1 MQNLRLSYAKERV
14 LCRSVRLKGFSGV
27 SFFFSFATVTTDPV
41 TEHGR
46 TKWSYFEA
54 FSSVWL
60 RKMGKILCFQSH
72 GGGDDLT
79 KSLFFAIFLDMPSKV
94 YKKLTPPYCIFE
106 Q

>member
-1 MQNLRLSYAKERV
+1 MPKNEFFVAVFALKV
-14 LCRSVRLKGFSGV
+14 FPGSV
-27 SFFFSFATVTTDPV
+27 FFSFAAVTTDPV

-46 TKWSYFEA
+46 TKWSSFEA

-79 KSLFFAIFLDMPSKV
+79 KSLFFAIFLDMPSKD
-94 YKKLTPPYCIFE
+94 YKMLTPPPMLHI
-106 Q
+106 